1 MTYFMSRI
9 STQQTYIRKKLLLDD
24 VRSVLISTLNLDGS
38 IYLEGE
44 ETKPNHTCF
53 SVTRKNAA

>member
-1 MTYFMSRI
+1 MSRI